1 LGIPPRCAGTA
12 IVTTSGLVAVPAD
25 AKLLIAL
32 DRAAGGSSQ
41 VLKIEFKHCDM
52 CAGSLI
58 GKLIESG
65 PTARTTPCG
74 PELRTGSRDAAMEE
88 AGTELEDAA
97 RLKSLLS

>member
-1 LGIPPRCAGTA
+1 
-12 IVTTSGLVAVPAD
+12 VPAD